1 LAGIRPLAVIAALLA
16 AFVLAGCADSV
27 AGYTATYSGSGTLP
41 ITAGPPGG
49 DLVTF
54 SLPRT
59 GVASTRQP
67 VYARPGR
74 AILKLAGYMPVGPD
88 AVDETDDAF
97 AVSFRLPEDA
107 IRAVQAGPRGGN
119 ALVGELLLPF
129 DTGVTSFTGVER
141 HVPGTLQFSAR
152 VVPVYSGPLNTLAT
166 HVGEFLGGLYA
177 AR

>member
-1 LAGIRPLAVIAALLA
+1 MLLA
-16 AFVLAGCADSV
+16 AFVLAGCAESV
-27 AGYTATYSGSGTLP
+27 AGYSATYSGSGSLP
-41 ITAGPPGG
+41 ITAGPPDG

-54 SLPRT
+54 RMPRT
-59 GVASTRQP
+59 GVAPSRQP

-88 AVDETDDAF
+88 AVDETEDAY

-107 IRAVQAGPRGGN
+107 IRAVKSGKRGGN

-141 HVPGTLQFSAR
+141 HVPGTLRFDVR
-152 VVPVYSGPLNTLAT
+152 VIPVYSGPLTALAT
-166 HVGEFLGGLYA
+166 HVAEFLRGLYA